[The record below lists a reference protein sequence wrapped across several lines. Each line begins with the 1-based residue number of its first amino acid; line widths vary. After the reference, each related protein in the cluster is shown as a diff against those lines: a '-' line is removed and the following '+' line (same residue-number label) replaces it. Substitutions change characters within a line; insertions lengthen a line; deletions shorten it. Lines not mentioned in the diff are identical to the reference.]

1 MNRRV
6 LILTCSVVSV
16 HLFFFFFNFRKSP
29 EIPKAKQS
37 IIVRTFTP
45 PPKSPPTSIRQ
56 TETKTIK
63 KGAKPQANRK
73 KDDVLNDLKE
83 SLTKIEKQNAIET
96 PTPLSFPKNIPS
108 LEIDQAEEP
117 EVTDYFTLIAQTLKS
132 ELELPELGDV
142 KLELTVLNNGKVM
155 KLHILHTES
164 EKNRRYLEL
173 KLPTLILPSFTEDLK
188 NKPEHTFTLTFCNEV
203 S

>member
-1 MNRRV
+1 MNRRI
-6 LILTCSVVSV
+6 LILTCSVISV
-16 HLFFFFFNFRKSP
+16 HLFFFFFNFSKSHKP
-29 EIPKAKQS
+29 PKAKQS

-45 PPKSPPTSIRQ
+45 PPPTIRQ
-56 TETKTIK
+56 IETKTVK
-63 KGAKPQANRK
+63 KGAKPQVNRK
-73 KDDVLNDLKE
+73 NDDLLNDLKE
-83 SLTKIEKQNAIET
+83 SLTKIEKQNAIEM
-96 PTPLSFPKNIPS
+96 PTPLFFPKNIPS